1 MITPSSLILFFL
13 ILINIV
19 GLVLAFWVY
28 SSGKKEKS
36 NKFFSLLTI
45 SILLW
50 LNLGYTYSLPAQP
63 NQALLLIRITFG
75 AICLFFIPAYFFS
88 IYFPKEEKRYKILD
102 FSVVIIV
109 TVFVLLSIFT
119 NLIIKSVDIKEWGVD
134 FAYGKLGMFFL
145 FTVIIITFLIL
156 GQIFKKYFKLSR
168 EEKLKTQYLL
178 VGTSLFALM
187 NLIFNVI
194 LPAIR
199 GTIQYYQLGNYS
211 VIFLIGFT
219 AYAIIKRDLFGIKV
233 ILTEV
238 FVVLSGILLLLNTI
252 SSQNSFEYSWK
263 GLLFVLF
270 LIFGYYLIKATQRE
284 EFRRKDAERLTLEI
298 KKLDEAKTQFMLAT
312 QHHLRTPLTAI
323 QGYLSMITEGSY
335 GEINP
340 IVMEKIKRSLESTQ
354 NLIKLINEFLDI
366 AQFEVGKEIILR
378 KNTQIKDV
386 LQEII
391 KELQHEVE
399 VKKLYL
405 KLDKP
410 FINGQEVEDLPKMMV
425 DGGKI
430 KEAVYNVVNNS
441 IKYTPTGGVT
451 IRYGIEKDKL
461 KIEIKDTGIGMEK
474 KDVDN
479 LFEKTFERG
488 ESAKRIYTT
497 GRGIGLYLSGQ
508 IIKSHGGRIWATS
521 EGKDEGSVFHIELPV
536 NISSADLAI
545 FLRKM

>member
-1 MITPSSLILFFL
+1 M
-13 ILINIV
+13 
-19 GLVLAFWVY
+19 
-28 SSGKKEKS
+28 
-36 NKFFSLLTI
+36 
-45 SILLW
+45 
-50 LNLGYTYSLPAQP
+50 
-63 NQALLLIRITFG
+63 
-75 AICLFFIPAYFFS
+75 
-88 IYFPKEEKRYKILD
+88 
-102 FSVVIIV
+102 
-109 TVFVLLSIFT
+109 
-119 NLIIKSVDIKEWGVD
+119 
-134 FAYGKLGMFFL
+134 
-145 FTVIIITFLIL
+145 
-156 GQIFKKYFKLSR
+156 
-168 EEKLKTQYLL
+168 
-178 VGTSLFALM
+178 
-187 NLIFNVI
+187 
-194 LPAIR
+194 
-199 GTIQYYQLGNYS
+199 
-211 VIFLIGFT
+211 
-219 AYAIIKRDLFGIKV
+219 
-233 ILTEV
+233 
-238 FVVLSGILLLLNTI
+238 
-252 SSQNSFEYSWK
+252 SQNAFEYVWK

-270 LIFGYYLIKATQRE
+270 LIFGYYLIRAMQRE

-340 IVMEKIKRSLESTQ
+340 IAMEKIRRALESTQ

-366 AQFEVGKEIILR
+366 AQFEVGKEVILR

-391 KELQHEVE
+391 NELQHETE

-410 FINGQEVEDLPKMMV
+410 FIDGQETDDLPKMMI

-441 IKYTPTGGVT
+441 IKYTPAGGVT
-451 IRYGIEKDKL
+451 IKYGVEKDKL

-474 KDVDN
+474 KDVES
-479 LFEKTFERG
+479 LFERTFERG
-488 ESAKRIYTT
+488 ESAKRVYTT

-521 EGKDEGSVFHIELPV
+521 EGKDKGSTFHIELPV

-545 FLRKM
+545 FLRKV